1 MMYIYRLDIYLFVGE
16 EEGKRRE
23 EWCGTQSPKNQN
35 EKERQSKKPDSQD
48 DHSTS
53 TVFLPYL
60 ITPYIHT
67 NLWTVPLSNNPGN
80 LEAFITRKWVI
91 WTIWE

>member
-1 MMYIYRLDIYLFVGE
+1 MIFICLW
-16 EEGKRRE
+16 GKRKGNLEKNDEVHRVLKIRIRRNV
-23 EWCGTQSPKNQN
+23 SLKNQIA
-35 EKERQSKKPDSQD
+35 KMIIVLLQI
-48 DHSTS
+48 
-53 TVFLPYL
+53 FLPYL